1 MMSSTARAIVYILC
15 IGGLLACNALVVM
28 VLWNQV
34 LTSVITTDRALTFL
48 EGAGITA
55 FAYIGVFGA
64 RHALQVRRK
73 AAPIEVKITS
83 EQQVDSTMAPDYDV
97 VTAGTSPA
105 MHSAC
110 AQLSPDEKARLR
122 ETLAQQCG
130 CTDRRTRDQRD

>member
-15 IGGLLACNALVVM
+15 IGGLLAFNALVVM

-34 LTSVITTDRALTFL
+34 LTSVITTERALTFL

-55 FAYIGVFGA
+55 FAYIGVYGV

-73 AAPIEVKITS
+73 AEPREVTIVSDRPSGSTTS
-83 EQQVDSTMAPDYDV
+83 PDYDV
-97 VTAGTSPA
+97 VTAGTTPV

-130 CTDRRTRDQRD
+130 CTDRNARDLRS